1 MDKIALL
8 LLRCLS
14 ATLRYES
21 MECILSDFCFSLV
34 AVKGCG
40 ERGDEIESWLM
51 ESNTN
56 ENRKFLE
63 IIIKNELSQGKNSKV
78 VVWC

>member
-21 MECILSDFCFSLV
+21 MECILSDFCFSLM

-40 ERGDEIESWLM
+40 GRGDEIECWLM